1 MDIFLYAM
9 IFIAGTVFGSF
20 CTLAVYRIPRKE
32 NITYVRSHCVSCNHE
47 LNFLDL
53 IPIWSYVFL
62 RGRCRYCK
70 EKIRSRY
77 ILLEISSGL
86 FFLLI
91 ALTLKI
97 NIFST
102 TFEFVNLFFIYLFI
116 TGVFLIGGIDK
127 ENYIIPD
134 SIILYL
140 IGVSCAYVLLNAF
153 NGINSIN
160 NLIGFIVIP
169 IVLLIINIIFKL
181 DKSKE
186 PPIGFG
192 DIKYISVIGL
202 FLGYGM
208 QIIILPFSLILSGI
222 GYLIHKYKQI
232 PFGYY
237 LSIATAISMIFSP
250 YLSEILELISIH

>member
-86 FFLLI
+86 VFLLI
-91 ALTLKI
+91 SLALKI
-97 NIFST
+97 NIFSSI
-102 TFEFVNLFFIYLFI
+102 FEFIELFLIYLFI

-140 IGVSCAYVLLNAF
+140 VGVSCAYILLNSF
-153 NGINSIN
+153 NGYYAIN
-160 NLIGFIVIP
+160 NLIGF
-169 IVLLIINIIFKL
+169 LIIPLALILTNLVFKL
-181 DKSKE
+181 DKTKDV
-186 PPIGFG
+186 PIGFG

-202 FLGYGM
+202 FLGFGM
-208 QIIILPFSLILSGI
+208 QMIILPITLIIAGI
-222 GYLIHKYKQI
+222 GCLIHKYKQI
-232 PFGYY
+232 PLGYY
-237 LSIATAISMIFSP
+237 LSIATTITIIFNS
-250 YLSEILELISIH
+250 YLTEVIELISTH